1 MGDAIWAQAP
11 NSGIVESWLA
21 PVEACCCYSSAR
33 AAAVAMTLALA
44 RSGRSGTDKPS
55 VAIGVGRRA
64 RAQVAV
70 VWESCVVSHREGG
83 SVVGLV
89 VCIGVV
95 VCTARQIQEETARG
109 TGVLE

>member
-1 MGDAIWAQAP
+1 
-11 NSGIVESWLA
+11 
-21 PVEACCCYSSAR
+21 
-33 AAAVAMTLALA
+33 MTLALA

-55 VAIGVGRRA
+55 VAIGVGR